1 MTLEMADY
9 QTTTEDEVPAAVA
22 MVMSALEAGRPS
34 EDERRAERRIQHRVA
49 ALLRLFSD
57 RPNSAPWLLYTRDL
71 SARGLGFISRHR
83 LPLGYGGIV
92 EFSGPDGKR
101 LNVHCT
107 LLRCREAAPGW
118 FEGTVYFNR
127 EQRQLD
133 SAF

>member
-22 MVMSALEAGRPS
+22 MVMSALEAGRPN

-57 RPNSAPWLLYTRDL
+57 RPNSTPWLLYTRDL

-92 EFSGPDGKR
+92 EFTGPDGKR
-101 LNVHCT
+101 LNAHCT